1 MLRIVT
7 LNTFQAG
14 YRVVSEWAARNGH
27 EIVLL
32 VTLPAGGER
41 YDETAPPLVASV
53 PPELDVLVTKKLRGV
68 AAPVIEALEP
78 DLIISAAF
86 PRLIPDEV
94 LKLPRYGALN
104 CHPSPLPAGRGPNP
118 QRLIYEGAD
127 EVAASVHRTEPGFDT
142 GAVLAQRSMPL
153 PDDLNGG
160 PLMESWRTL
169 LTACL
174 DEAVPRAVA
183 GDRGELQDP
192 SKVTEAPAF
201 TPEEYVLDLAEP
213 AAAVRRKAAALNIT
227 AVRAR
232 VLLDGVEYLVART
245 DPAEAAAG
253 DPGSIVASH
262 SDGFTV
268 RTADAALRLT
278 AARV

>member
-7 LNTFQAG
+7 LNTLHAG

-41 YDETAPPLVASV
+41 HDAPAPPLVASV

-68 AAPVIEALEP
+68 AAAVIETLKP

-86 PRLIPDEV
+86 PRLIPGEI

-118 QRLIYEGAD
+118 QRLIYEGAE

-153 PDDLNGG
+153 PTDLNGG

-183 GDRGELQDP
+183 GDRGEPQDP
-192 SKVTEAPAF
+192 SKVTEAPRF
-201 TPEEYVLDLAEP
+201 TPEEYVLDLTEP
-213 AAAVRRKAAALNIT
+213 AAVVRRQAAALNII

-232 VLLDGVEYLVART
+232 VRVDGTEYLVART
-245 DPAEAAAG
+245 DPAEVAAG

-268 RTADAALRLT
+268 RTADDALRLT
-278 AARV
+278 AARG

>member
-32 VTLPAGGER
+32 VTLPVGGER
-41 YDETAPPLVASV
+41 YDPTAPPLIASM
-53 PPELDVLVTKKLRGV
+53 PAELNVLVTNKLRAV
-68 AAPVIEALEP
+68 AAPVIEAMEP
-78 DLIISAAF
+78 DLVISAAF

-94 LKLPRYGALN
+94 LKVPRYGALN
-104 CHPSPLPAGRGPNP
+104 CHPSPLPIGRGPNP
-118 QRLIYEGAD
+118 QRLIYEGSD

-153 PDDLNGG
+153 PADLNGG
-160 PLMESWRTL
+160 PLMECWRTL
-169 LTACL
+169 LTSCL

-183 GDRGELQDP
+183 GDRGEPQDP
-192 SKVTEAPAF
+192 AKVTEAPRF
-201 TPEEYVLDLAEP
+201 TPEEYVLDLTEP
-213 AAAVRRKAAALNIT
+213 SAVVRRKAAALNIT
-227 AVRAR
+227 AVMAR
-232 VLLDGVEYLVART
+232 VRLDGTEYLVART
-245 DPAEAAAG
+245 EPTEARAG
-253 DPGSIVASH
+253 APGSIVATH
-262 SDGFTV
+262 HDGFTV

-278 AARV
+278 AAQV